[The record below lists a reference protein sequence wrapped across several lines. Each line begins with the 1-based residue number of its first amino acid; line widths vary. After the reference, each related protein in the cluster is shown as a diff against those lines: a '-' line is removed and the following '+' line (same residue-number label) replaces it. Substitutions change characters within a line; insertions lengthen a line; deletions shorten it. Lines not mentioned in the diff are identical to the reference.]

1 MDNKEKMENLVDEL
15 YIMHKDSGERILRFT
30 SENQRILNN
39 INRTQ
44 GDMEELV
51 REEMTKV
58 SNKNDIFTTIM
69 FFAFVIAAG
78 LIIYSTIS
86 MKNKVN
92 SYTELVARQSD
103 KLYKLASDMNYVMNE
118 LYKEQKEFLK
128 ENKCNVVEK
137 KESAGVSK
145 KVNIK

>member
-58 SNKNDIFTTIM
+58 SNKKDIFTTIM

-92 SYTELVARQSD
+92 SYTELVERQSK
-103 KLYKLASDMNYVMNE
+103 KLYELASDMNYVMNE

-145 KVNIK
+145 NVNIR

>member
-1 MDNKEKMENLVDEL
+1 
-15 YIMHKDSGERILRFT
+15 MHKDSGERILRFT

-92 SYTELVARQSD
+92 SYTELVERQSK
-103 KLYKLASDMNYVMNE
+103 KLYELASDMNYVMNE

-137 KESAGVSK
+137 KESEEAVK
-145 KVNIK
+145 KTN

>member
-51 REEMTKV
+51 REEMIKM
-58 SNKNDIFTTIM
+58 SNKKDIFTTIM

-92 SYTELVARQSD
+92 SYTELVERQSK
-103 KLYKLASDMNYVMNE
+103 KLYELASDMNYVMNE

-145 KVNIK
+145 NVNIK

>member
-92 SYTELVARQSD
+92 SYTELVERQSK
-103 KLYKLASDMNYVMNE
+103 KLYELASDMNYVMNE

-137 KESAGVSK
+137 KESEEAVK
-145 KVNIK
+145 KTN

>member
-92 SYTELVARQSD
+92 SYTELVARQSN
-103 KLYKLASDMNYVMNE
+103 KLYELASDMNYVMNE

-128 ENKCNVVEK
+128 ENKCNVGEK
-137 KESAGVSK
+137 KESAEAVK
-145 KVNIK
+145 KTNNK

>member
-1 MDNKEKMENLVDEL
+1 MYNKEKMENLVDEL

-92 SYTELVARQSD
+92 SYTELVERQSK
-103 KLYKLASDMNYVMNE
+103 KLHELASDMNYVMNE
-118 LYKEQKEFLK
+118 LYKDQKEFLK

-137 KESAGVSK
+137 KEREEAVK
-145 KVNIK
+145 KIN

>member
-78 LIIYSTIS
+78 LVTYNTMS
-86 MKNKVN
+86 MKSKIR
-92 SYTELVARQSD
+92 SYTELVERQSN
-103 KLYKLASDMNYVMNE
+103 KLYELASDMNYVMNE

-137 KESAGVSK
+137 KESEEAVK
-145 KVNIK
+145 KTN

>member
-58 SNKNDIFTTIM
+58 INKNDIFTTIM

-92 SYTELVARQSD
+92 SYTELVARQSN
-103 KLYKLASDMNYVMNE
+103 KLYELASDMNYVMNE

>member
-92 SYTELVARQSD
+92 SYTELVARQSN
-103 KLYKLASDMNYVMNE
+103 KLYELASDMNYVMNE

>member
-1 MDNKEKMENLVDEL
+1 MDSKEKMENLVDEL

-51 REEMTKV
+51 REEMIKV
-58 SNKNDIFTTIM
+58 SNKKDIFTTIM

-92 SYTELVARQSD
+92 SYTELVERQSK
-103 KLYKLASDMNYVMNE
+103 KLYELASDMNYVMNE

-145 KVNIK
+145 NVNIR

>member
-51 REEMTKV
+51 REEMIKV
-58 SNKNDIFTTIM
+58 SNKKDIFTTIM

-92 SYTELVARQSD
+92 SYTELVERQSK
-103 KLYKLASDMNYVMNE
+103 KLYELASDMNYVMNE

-137 KESAGVSK
+137 KESEEAVK
-145 KVNIK
+145 KTN

>member
-92 SYTELVARQSD
+92 SYTELVERQSK
-103 KLYKLASDMNYVMNE
+103 KLYELASDMNYVMNE
-118 LYKEQKEFLK
+118 LYKEQKQFLK
-128 ENKCNVVEK
+128 
-137 KESAGVSK
+137 
-145 KVNIK
+145 

>member
-1 MDNKEKMENLVDEL
+1 MDSKEKMENLVDEL

-92 SYTELVARQSD
+92 SYTELVERQSK
-103 KLYKLASDMNYVMNE
+103 KLYELASDMNYVMNE

-137 KESAGVSK
+137 KESEEAVK
-145 KVNIK
+145 KTN

>member
-1 MDNKEKMENLVDEL
+1 
-15 YIMHKDSGERILRFT
+15 
-30 SENQRILNN
+30 
-39 INRTQ
+39 
-44 GDMEELV
+44 
-51 REEMTKV
+51 MTKV

-128 ENKCNVVEK
+128 ENKCNVGEK
-137 KESAGVSK
+137 KESAEAVK
-145 KVNIK
+145 KTNNK

>member
-137 KESAGVSK
+137 KESAGVSE

>member
-1 MDNKEKMENLVDEL
+1 MDSKEKMENLVDEL

-92 SYTELVARQSD
+92 SYTELVERQSK
-103 KLYKLASDMNYVMNE
+103 KLYELASDMNYVMNE

-128 ENKCNVVEK
+128 ENKSNVAEK
-137 KESAGVSK
+137 KESTQDAK
-145 KVNIK
+145 KINNR

>member
-92 SYTELVARQSD
+92 SYTELVERQSK
-103 KLYKLASDMNYVMNE
+103 KLYELASDMNYVMNE
-118 LYKEQKEFLK
+118 LYKEQKQFLK
-128 ENKCNVVEK
+128 ENKCTVDKSNK
-137 KESAGVSK
+137 STKDK
-145 KVNIK
+145 

>member
-51 REEMTKV
+51 REEMIKV
-58 SNKNDIFTTIM
+58 SNKKDIFTTIM

-92 SYTELVARQSD
+92 SYTELVERQSK
-103 KLYKLASDMNYVMNE
+103 KLYELASDMNYVMNE

-128 ENKCNVVEK
+128 KNKCNVVEK
-137 KESAGVSK
+137 KESEEAVK
-145 KVNIK
+145 KTN

>member
-1 MDNKEKMENLVDEL
+1 MENLVDEL

-128 ENKCNVVEK
+128 ENKCNVGEK
-137 KESAGVSK
+137 KESAEAVK
-145 KVNIK
+145 KTNNK

>member
-92 SYTELVARQSD
+92 SYTELVARQSK
-103 KLYKLASDMNYVMNE
+103 KLYELASDMNYVMNE

-145 KVNIK
+145 NVNIR

>member
-58 SNKNDIFTTIM
+58 SNKKDIFTTIM

-92 SYTELVARQSD
+92 SYTELVERQSK
-103 KLYKLASDMNYVMNE
+103 KLYELASDMNYVMNE

-128 ENKCNVVEK
+128 KNKCNVVEK
-137 KESAGVSK
+137 KESAEAAK
-145 KVNIK
+145 KTNNE